1 MSDLSESGYQLKKLL
16 GMNSRSPPDLQ
27 DVTVQTVLQ
36 LDEALSSGWSVSRGG
51 TL

>member
-27 DVTVQTVLQ
+27 DAAVQTVLQ
-36 LDEALSSGWSVSRGG
+36 QAEALSSGWSVSHDR
-51 TL
+51 